1 MVKHDAKEN
10 KAIIDDTMECVITEM
25 MDMKKQLTALISKA
39 KSVQKLY
46 TKRKVPNIKSGF
58 VKQVQLSETLSDV
71 IGMDNKEL
79 VSRSV
84 VNKKI
89 NEYIKAHN
97 LQLPENKQHFYIDE
111 KLSTL
116 FGLEVGSLVHYFKM
130 QTYLKSHYPKTETMA
145 VEMAAS

>member
-10 KAIIDDTMECVITEM
+10 KAIIDDTMECVIKEM
-25 MDMKKQLTALISKA
+25 MDMKQQLTALISKA

-116 FGLEVGSLVHYFKM
+116 FGLEVGSVVHYFKM

-145 VEMAAS
+145 VEVAAS